1 MLYKQKQEL
10 EQFKASI
17 LCTKCKEPAKDLGP
31 LGISIPCNWWITT
44 LKINYKIV
52 NFSLFLASGYS
63 SLMNSSVLLNNA
75 ALKFLSPNNQSQ
87 YDNKDLEEAKTLR
100 HLKIQALKDRQFI
113 NEEKQFI
120 NTLSSRSLS
129 MNQLNSTLA
138 WAFITINFQ
147 SA

>member
-1 MLYKQKQEL
+1 
-10 EQFKASI
+10 
-17 LCTKCKEPAKDLGP
+17 
-31 LGISIPCNWWITT
+31 
-44 LKINYKIV
+44 
-52 NFSLFLASGYS
+52 
-63 SLMNSSVLLNNA
+63 MNSSVLLNNA

-138 WAFITINFQ
+138 
-147 SA
+147 